1 MIHLENIGFTIKD
14 AKDLL
19 NKARSICMNN
29 AIVRDVRVANKHI
42 EFDVSMERDREEQ
55 ILNRLR
61 EIAPLKRCVEI
72 VEKDMSKDESIEYAR
87 ELFNAERYWEAHEV
101 LEGIWKESNGDEKE
115 VIQGIILLAA
125 AFVHLQRG
133 EEDVAYSILKRA
145 IPKLSMNINGMD
157 IISIKSMVEDMLINR
172 KIRSFQ
178 I

>member
-1 MIHLENIGFTIKD
+1 
-14 AKDLL
+14 
-19 NKARSICMNN
+19 MNN

-72 VEKDMSKDESIEYAR
+72 VEKDMSRDESIEYAR

-133 EEDVAYSILKRA
+133 EEDVAYSI
-145 IPKLSMNINGMD
+145 
-157 IISIKSMVEDMLINR
+157 
-172 KIRSFQ
+172 
-178 I
+178 